1 MYLHPLKVSQSAL
14 KQFSRNRKKKKQLKD
29 KTFFL
34 NQPFLLS
41 YNNDTKTSKYT
52 CRLWRKIYTIYFF
65 HTRIHRGQHYKWT
78 TVSQKLVHIKNVN
91 TWYLGQGQILAQGQ
105 TISTS
110 NRDTTMKVIGL
121 WYLQWFNRGTHRVM
135 SKFSSVLLTH

>member
-1 MYLHPLKVSQSAL
+1 MTQKLLNIHVDFDVKFTRYI
-14 KQFSRNRKKKKQLKD
+14 
-29 KTFFL
+29 FFI
-34 NQPFLLS
+34 PE
-41 YNNDTKTSKYT
+41 Y
-52 CRLWRKIYTIYFF
+52 IG
-65 HTRIHRGQHYKWT
+65 GQHYKWT

-110 NRDTTMKVIGL
+110 NRDTTMKMIGL